1 MKNELKEALGNFL
14 KSKSTLEKYYG
25 GRKLT
30 NFGDVGE
37 LIAANLYNLKLCET
51 KNEKGYDG
59 VDEFGRQWQIKAS
72 FTESRTNINC
82 PKLPVFGYLALKIH
96 EDGTVEEVYNG
107 PWETVLKDYQ
117 NSDRISGKY
126 DAPESR
132 SIIILKRLNATVPDS
147 QKLPSLQ

>member
-1 MKNELKEALGNFL
+1 MKDLEIALSDFL
-14 KSKSTLEKYYG
+14 KAKTALEKFYD

-30 NFGDVGE
+30 NFGDIGE
-37 LIAANLYNLKLCET
+37 LIASKYYSLALCDT
-51 KNEKGYDG
+51 KNEKAIDG
-59 VDEFGRQWQIKAS
+59 VDALGREWQIKVS

-82 PKLPVFGYLALKIH
+82 PKLPVYGYLALKVH

-107 PWETVLKDYQ
+107 PWEIVLNDYR

-132 SIIILKRLNATVPDS
+132 SIPKLRSLNKTVPIEQKLAKRL
-147 QKLPSLQ
+147 

>member
-1 MKNELKEALGNFL
+1 MNRDLKNTLNNFL
-14 KSKSTLEKYYG
+14 KAKAELEKFYD

-37 LIAANLYNLKLCET
+37 LVATNLYDLKLCDT
-51 KNEKGYDG
+51 KNEKGFDG
-59 VDEFGRQWQIKAS
+59 IDSLGRQWQIKAS
-72 FTESRTNINC
+72 FTEGRTNINC

-107 PWETVLKDYQ
+107 PWEIVLKDYLSS
-117 NSDRISGKY
+117 NRISGKY

-132 SIIILKRLNATVPDS
+132 SIVRLKKLNETVPKEL
-147 QKLPSLQ
+147 KLSSLQ